1 MRPSR
6 PATRRRLAA
15 ALVCAAVAMTIAP
28 AQAST
33 GERELAGSLLLDGS
47 GRIGAALSSAW
58 WWSDLVAF
66 GAALDGSFTV
76 ADATLPHRLAARGE
90 VRVAID
96 ALTWVPWLELGAGYG
111 VHPEVWSGGLLLRA
125 GAGVAYRSSR
135 AFSWQARVAW
145 ERLAVNR
152 GGDTLQ
158 LCIGFAW
165 HRGGA
170 GTLDF

>member
-1 MRPSR
+1 MHRSR
-6 PATRRRLAA
+6 VDVRRRLAG
-15 ALVCAAVAMTIAP
+15 ALICGAVVCAVVP
-28 AQAST
+28 ARAST
-33 GERELAGSLLLDGS
+33 GERELAASLLADGS
-47 GRIGAALSSAW
+47 GRVGAALSSAW

-76 ADATLPHRLAARGE
+76 AEATLPHRLAARGE

-111 VHPEVWSGGLLLRA
+111 VHPEVWTGGLLLRA

-145 ERLAVNR
+145 ERLTANR

-158 LCIGFAW
+158 LCIGIAW